1 MYSWAQKLLCNHS
14 EVMEVKVLD
23 FNGKD
28 TGRKVQLS
36 DSVFAIEPNNHAVY
50 LDVKQYLANQR
61 QGTHKAKER
70 AEVTGSTRKIK
81 KQKGTGTAR
90 AGSVKS
96 PLFKGGGT
104 VFGPRPR
111 SYSFKLNKGLKRLAR
126 KSAFSIKAKESNI
139 VVLEDFNFEAPNTK
153 NFINV
158 LKALGLEN
166 KKSLFV
172 LGESNKN
179 VYLSSRNLK
188 ASNVVT
194 SSELSTY
201 AILNANN
208 LVLLEGSL
216 ELIEENLSK

>member
-1 MYSWAQKLLCNHS
+1 
-14 EVMEVKVLD
+14 MEAKVLD

-36 DSVFAIEPNNHAVY
+36 DSVFGIEPNNHAVY

-70 AEVTGSTRKIK
+70 AEVAGSTRKIK

-90 AGSVKS
+90 AGSAKN

-111 SYSFKLNKGLKRLAR
+111 SYSFKLNKSLKRLAR
-126 KSAFSIKAKESNI
+126 KSAFSIKAKEANI
-139 VVLEDFNFEAPNTK
+139 IVLENFNFETPNTK
-153 NFINV
+153 NFISV
-158 LKALGLEN
+158 LKALGLDN

-172 LGESNKN
+172 LGDSNKN

-188 ASNVVT
+188 ASKVIS

-201 AILNANN
+201 DILNTNS

>member
-1 MYSWAQKLLCNHS
+1 
-14 EVMEVKVLD
+14 MEVKVLNI
-23 FNGKD
+23 NGKE
-28 TGRKVQLS
+28 TGRTVQLS
-36 DSVFAIEPNNHAVY
+36 DSVFGIEPNKHAIY

-70 AEVTGSTRKIK
+70 AEVAGSTRKIK

-90 AGSVKS
+90 AGSKKS
-96 PLFKGGGT
+96 PVFKGGGT
-104 VFGPRPR
+104 IFGPRPR
-111 SYSFKLNKGLKRLAR
+111 SYSFKLNKTLKRLAR
-126 KSAFSIKAKESNI
+126 KSAFSIKANESNI
-139 VVLEDFNFEAPNTK
+139 IVLENFQFESPNTK

-158 LKALGLEN
+158 LKSLGLED

-188 ASNVVT
+188 TANVLSNT
-194 SSELSTY
+194 ELSTY

-208 LVLLEGSL
+208 LVLLEDSL
-216 ELIEENLSK
+216 EGIQENLSK

>member
-1 MYSWAQKLLCNHS
+1 
-14 EVMEVKVLD
+14 MEAKVLD

-36 DSVFAIEPNNHAVY
+36 DSVFGIEPNNHAVY

-70 AEVTGSTRKIK
+70 AEVKGSTRKIK

-90 AGSVKS
+90 AGSIKN

-104 VFGPRPR
+104 IFGPRPR
-111 SYSFKLNKGLKRLAR
+111 SYSFKLNKQLKRLAR

-139 VVLEDFNFEAPNTK
+139 IVLEDFNFETPNTK

-166 KKSLFV
+166 KKALFV
-172 LGESNKN
+172 VGDANKN

-188 ASNVVT
+188 ASSVV
-194 SSELSTY
+194 SHLELSTY
-201 AILNANN
+201 AILNTNN

-216 ELIEENLSK
+216 EGIEENLSK